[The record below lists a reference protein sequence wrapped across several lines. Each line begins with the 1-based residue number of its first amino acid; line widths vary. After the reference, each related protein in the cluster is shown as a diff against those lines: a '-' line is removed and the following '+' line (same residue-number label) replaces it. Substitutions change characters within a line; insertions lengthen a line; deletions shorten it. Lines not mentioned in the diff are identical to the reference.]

1 MKLLAIFYSICTV
14 LDWVMFL
21 AGRASVTNNDL
32 ICYKKTV
39 ILVNTNLGGLYMLA
53 FSILAYIYAT
63 FMWYVFYNV
72 PRSMGLVTS
81 RTVDDIGGLIR
92 SHTGSIY
99 ENEENIKTVIR
110 ELDYDRKFTKS

>member
-1 MKLLAIFYSICTV
+1 MYQMKLLAIFYSICTV

-21 AGRASVTNNDL
+21 AGRASVSNNDL

-81 RTVDDIGGLIR
+81 RTVDDPTLYLLHA
-92 SHTGSIY
+92 SMTLAAM
-99 ENEENIKTVIR
+99 E
-110 ELDYDRKFTKS
+110 KSFLL